1 MRCSRCGANVVEG
14 DRFCE
19 NCGAPVAVQ
28 AGPVCPVCGQQSEPG
43 VRFCQQCGAE
53 LSAGPQP
60 AQPAQSDDDGPT
72 MLSQSPLLKPPF
84 QAPQAGVPGTGQ
96 DDQFQQTM
104 QSDWTVPSTQPQ
116 SAQPVPTA
124 QPVPPAQPYQ
134 AVQQYAGQ
142 YGAAQPGAVFPPQA
156 VQPPVQPSRP
166 GESAGKGK
174 KKTALIVGIIIAVLV
189 VALAAGFGVWWFML
203 RDSGTQSAQTQSTSQ
218 QSGKTKSGDSKAAK
232 DDKPCTAAPD
242 AELSSVDHSD
252 ANFVAQLQLTSN
264 CASTKDGDTA
274 EFKESDVKVS
284 IKDDDGN
291 VIASAV
297 FDFSNQPVKFNG
309 ETANVALEFTTRQ
322 YWRPYDQIET
332 GSAEVILQTGQSGT
346 GEAGS
351 ADGDALAG
359 SDIDSE
365 DAERYAQLALS
376 WQLKHDE
383 SAASRFYTTYT
394 TQLSSKKNDMKAD
407 GKTWHYVDI
416 YEQFLQQRIKHKN
429 AILIWSGDYPTYT
442 KADASTAYYV
452 ILSGDT
458 VDSVKAGDAWCKSN
472 GYGAADCAVVDLQ

>member
-43 VRFCQQCGAE
+43 MRFCQQCGAE
-53 LSAGPQP
+53 LSAGPQ
-60 AQPAQSDDDGPT
+60 
-72 MLSQSPLLKPPF
+72 F
-84 QAPQAGVPGTGQ
+84 
-96 DDQFQQTM
+96 
-104 QSDWTVPSTQPQ
+104 
-116 SAQPVPTA
+116 AQPVPTA

-189 VALAAGFGVWWFML
+189 VALVAGFGVWWFIL
-203 RDSGTQSAQTQSTSQ
+203 RDSDTQSAQTQSTSQ
-218 QSGKTKSGDSKAAK
+218 QSGKTKFGDSKAAK

-252 ANFVAQLQLTSN
+252 ANLVAQLQLTSN
-264 CASTKDGDTA
+264 CASTKDGD
-274 EFKESDVKVS
+274 
-284 IKDDDGN
+284 
-291 VIASAV
+291 
-297 FDFSNQPVKFNG
+297 
-309 ETANVALEFTTRQ
+309 TANVALEFTTRQ

-442 KADASTAYYV
+442 KADVSTAYYV

>member
-28 AGPVCPVCGQQSEPG
+28 AGPVCPVCGQQPEPG
-43 VRFCQQCGAE
+43 MRFCQQCGAE
-53 LSAGPQP
+53 LSASPQP
-60 AQPAQSDDDGPT
+60 
-72 MLSQSPLLKPPF
+72 
-84 QAPQAGVPGTGQ
+84 
-96 DDQFQQTM
+96 
-104 QSDWTVPSTQPQ
+104 
-116 SAQPVPTA
+116 AQPVPTA
-124 QPVPPAQPYQ
+124 QPVPAAQPYQ

-156 VQPPVQPSRP
+156 VQPPAQPSRP

-252 ANFVAQLQLTSN
+252 ANLVAQLQLTSN

-284 IKDDDGN
+284 IKDDEGN

-297 FDFSNQPVKFNG
+297 FDFSKQPVKFNG

-383 SAASRFYTTYT
+383 SAASRFYTTYTTYT

>member
-28 AGPVCPVCGQQSEPG
+28 AGSVCPVCGQQSEPG
-43 VRFCQQCGAE
+43 MRFCQQCGAE

-60 AQPAQSDDDGPT
+60 
-72 MLSQSPLLKPPF
+72 
-84 QAPQAGVPGTGQ
+84 
-96 DDQFQQTM
+96 
-104 QSDWTVPSTQPQ
+104 
-116 SAQPVPTA
+116 AQPVPTA

-156 VQPPVQPSRP
+156 VQPPAQPSRP

-218 QSGKTKSGDSKAAK
+218 QSGKTKFGDSKAAK

-252 ANFVAQLQLTSN
+252 ANLVAQLQLTSN
-264 CASTKDGDTA
+264 CALTKDGDTA

-284 IKDDDGN
+284 IKDDEGN

-297 FDFSNQPVKFNG
+297 FDFSKQPVKFNG

-332 GSAEVILQTGQSGT
+332 GSAEVILQTGQSGP

-394 TQLSSKKNDMKAD
+394 TQLSSKKKRHEGRRQDLALR
-407 GKTWHYVDI
+407 GHLRAV
-416 YEQFLQQRIKHKN
+416 
-429 AILIWSGDYPTYT
+429 P
-442 KADASTAYYV
+442 
-452 ILSGDT
+452 
-458 VDSVKAGDAWCKSN
+458 
-472 GYGAADCAVVDLQ
+472 AAAHQAQERDPDLVRRLPDVHEGRRFDRVLRDPVG

>member
-43 VRFCQQCGAE
+43 MRFCQQCGAE
-53 LSAGPQP
+53 LSAGPQ
-60 AQPAQSDDDGPT
+60 
-72 MLSQSPLLKPPF
+72 F
-84 QAPQAGVPGTGQ
+84 
-96 DDQFQQTM
+96 
-104 QSDWTVPSTQPQ
+104 
-116 SAQPVPTA
+116 AQPVPTA

-189 VALAAGFGVWWFML
+189 VALVAGFGVWWFIL
-203 RDSGTQSAQTQSTSQ
+203 RDSDTQSAQTQSTSQ

-252 ANFVAQLQLTSN
+252 ANLVAQLQLTSN
-264 CASTKDGDTA
+264 CASTKDGD
-274 EFKESDVKVS
+274 
-284 IKDDDGN
+284 
-291 VIASAV
+291 
-297 FDFSNQPVKFNG
+297 
-309 ETANVALEFTTRQ
+309 TANVALEFTTRQ

>member
-1 MRCSRCGANVVEG
+1 MNLQTKADFSALMH
-14 DRFCE
+14 RFLD
-19 NCGAPVAVQ
+19 PLK
-28 AGPVCPVCGQQSEPG
+28 PYY
-43 VRFCQQCGAE
+43 
-53 LSAGPQP
+53 SAGC
-60 AQPAQSDDDGPT
+60 ARLHLGDT
-72 MLSQSPLLKPPF
+72 
-84 QAPQAGVPGTGQ
+84 GVTYNQ
-96 DDQFQQTM
+96 NAIELEAF
-104 QSDWTVPSTQPQ
+104 
-116 SAQPVPTA
+116 
-124 QPVPPAQPYQ
+124 
-134 AVQQYAGQ
+134 
-142 YGAAQPGAVFPPQA
+142 
-156 VQPPVQPSRP
+156 SRP
-166 GESAGKGK
+166 LWALVPFWVGGGSDPEFETIYRKG
-174 KKTALIVGIIIAVLV
+174 
-189 VALAAGFGVWWFML
+189 LAAGADPESPEYW
-203 RDSGTQSAQTQSTSQ
+203 GTTGEYDQCYVEMAAIACGILTAPEKLWTPLSDAEKPSQ

-252 ANFVAQLQLTSN
+252 TNLVAQLQLTSN

-284 IKDDDGN
+284 IKDDEGN

-297 FDFSNQPVKFNG
+297 FEFSKQTVKFNG

-383 SAASRFYTTYT
+383 SAASRFYATYT

>member
-28 AGPVCPVCGQQSEPG
+28 AGSACPVCGQQSEPG
-43 VRFCQQCGAE
+43 MRFCQQCGAE

-60 AQPAQSDDDGPT
+60 AQP
-72 MLSQSPLLKPPF
+72 
-84 QAPQAGVPGTGQ
+84 
-96 DDQFQQTM
+96 
-104 QSDWTVPSTQPQ
+104 
-116 SAQPVPTA
+116 VPTA
-124 QPVPPAQPYQ
+124 QPVPAAQPYQ

-156 VQPPVQPSRP
+156 VQPPAQPSRP

-174 KKTALIVGIIIAVLV
+174 KKTALIVGIIV

-252 ANFVAQLQLTSN
+252 TNLVAQLQLTSN

-284 IKDDDGN
+284 IKDDEGN

-297 FDFSNQPVKFNG
+297 FDFSKQPVKFNG

>member
-1 MRCSRCGANVVEG
+1 MGTLAEVLSNPLGVVEWFVYLLAAVLFVVG
-14 DRFCE
+14 LHMMNSPKIARKGNLISAAGMVMAVVMAFIVLFVTE
-19 NCGAPVAVQ
+19 IGNGFEHLVAV
-28 AGPVCPVCGQQSEPG
+28 V
-43 VRFCQQCGAE
+43 
-53 LSAGPQP
+53 L
-60 AQPAQSDDDGPT
+60 
-72 MLSQSPLLKPPF
+72 
-84 QAPQAGVPGTGQ
+84 
-96 DDQFQQTM
+96 
-104 QSDWTVPSTQPQ
+104 
-116 SAQPVPTA
+116 
-124 QPVPPAQPYQ
+124 
-134 AVQQYAGQ
+134 
-142 YGAAQPGAVFPPQA
+142 
-156 VQPPVQPSRP
+156 
-166 GESAGKGK
+166 
-174 KKTALIVGIIIAVLV
+174 LIVGIIIAVLV

-252 ANFVAQLQLTSN
+252 ANLVAQLQLTSN

-284 IKDDDGN
+284 IKDDEGN

-297 FDFSNQPVKFNG
+297 FDFSKQPVKFNG

-332 GSAEVILQTGQSGT
+332 GSTEVILQTGQSGT

-359 SDIDSE
+359 SDINSE

>member
-28 AGPVCPVCGQQSEPG
+28 AGPVCPVCGQQPEPG
-43 VRFCQQCGAE
+43 MRFCQQCGAE
-53 LSAGPQP
+53 LSASPQP
-60 AQPAQSDDDGPT
+60 
-72 MLSQSPLLKPPF
+72 
-84 QAPQAGVPGTGQ
+84 
-96 DDQFQQTM
+96 
-104 QSDWTVPSTQPQ
+104 
-116 SAQPVPTA
+116 AQPVPTA

-156 VQPPVQPSRP
+156 VQPPAQPSRP

-252 ANFVAQLQLTSN
+252 ANLVAQLQLTSN

-284 IKDDDGN
+284 IKDDEGN

-297 FDFSNQPVKFNG
+297 FDFSKQPVKFNG

-394 TQLSSKKNDMKAD
+394 TQLSSKNDMKAD

>member
-28 AGPVCPVCGQQSEPG
+28 AGPVCPVCGQQPEPG
-43 VRFCQQCGAE
+43 MRFCQQCGAE
-53 LSAGPQP
+53 LSASPQP
-60 AQPAQSDDDGPT
+60 
-72 MLSQSPLLKPPF
+72 
-84 QAPQAGVPGTGQ
+84 
-96 DDQFQQTM
+96 
-104 QSDWTVPSTQPQ
+104 
-116 SAQPVPTA
+116 AQPVPTA

-156 VQPPVQPSRP
+156 VQPPAQPSRL

-252 ANFVAQLQLTSN
+252 ANLVAQLQLTSN

-284 IKDDDGN
+284 IKDDEGN

-297 FDFSNQPVKFNG
+297 FDFSKQPVKFNG

-394 TQLSSKKNDMKAD
+394 TQLSSKKKRHEGRRQDLALR
-407 GKTWHYVDI
+407 GHLRAV
-416 YEQFLQQRIKHKN
+416 
-429 AILIWSGDYPTYT
+429 P
-442 KADASTAYYV
+442 
-452 ILSGDT
+452 
-458 VDSVKAGDAWCKSN
+458 
-472 GYGAADCAVVDLQ
+472 AAAHQAQERDPDLVRRLPDVHEGRRFDRVLRDPVG

>member
-28 AGPVCPVCGQQSEPG
+28 AGPVCPVCGQQPEPG
-43 VRFCQQCGAE
+43 MRFCQQCGAE
-53 LSAGPQP
+53 LSASPQP
-60 AQPAQSDDDGPT
+60 
-72 MLSQSPLLKPPF
+72 
-84 QAPQAGVPGTGQ
+84 
-96 DDQFQQTM
+96 
-104 QSDWTVPSTQPQ
+104 
-116 SAQPVPTA
+116 AQPVPTA

-156 VQPPVQPSRP
+156 VQPPAQPSRP

-252 ANFVAQLQLTSN
+252 ANLVAQLQLTSN

-284 IKDDDGN
+284 IKDDEGN

-297 FDFSNQPVKFNG
+297 FDFSKQPVKFNG

-383 SAASRFYTTYT
+383 SAASRFYT

>member
-28 AGPVCPVCGQQSEPG
+28 AGSVCPVCGQQSEPG
-43 VRFCQQCGAE
+43 MRFCQQCGAE
-53 LSAGPQP
+53 LSAG
-60 AQPAQSDDDGPT
+60 
-72 MLSQSPLLKPPF
+72 
-84 QAPQAGVPGTGQ
+84 
-96 DDQFQQTM
+96 
-104 QSDWTVPSTQPQ
+104 PQ

-189 VALAAGFGVWWFML
+189 VALVAGFGVWWFML

-218 QSGKTKSGDSKAAK
+218 QSGKTKFGDSKAAK

-252 ANFVAQLQLTSN
+252 ANLVAQLQLTSN
-264 CASTKDGDTA
+264 CALTKDGDTA

-297 FDFSNQPVKFNG
+297 FDFSKQPVKFNG

-359 SDIDSE
+359 SDINSE

-394 TQLSSKKNDMKAD
+394 TQLSSKKNGMKAD
-407 GKTWHYVDI
+407 GKT
-416 YEQFLQQRIKHKN
+416 
-429 AILIWSGDYPTYT
+429 
-442 KADASTAYYV
+442 
-452 ILSGDT
+452 
-458 VDSVKAGDAWCKSN
+458 
-472 GYGAADCAVVDLQ
+472 

>member
-28 AGPVCPVCGQQSEPG
+28 AGSVCPVCGQQSEPG
-43 VRFCQQCGAE
+43 MRFCQQCGAE

-60 AQPAQSDDDGPT
+60 
-72 MLSQSPLLKPPF
+72 
-84 QAPQAGVPGTGQ
+84 
-96 DDQFQQTM
+96 
-104 QSDWTVPSTQPQ
+104 
-116 SAQPVPTA
+116 AQPVPTA

-156 VQPPVQPSRP
+156 VQPPAQPSRP

-218 QSGKTKSGDSKAAK
+218 QSGKTKFGDSKAAK

-252 ANFVAQLQLTSN
+252 ANLVAQLQLTSN

-291 VIASAV
+291 VKIGRAHV
-297 FDFSNQPVKFNG
+297 
-309 ETANVALEFTTRQ
+309 
-322 YWRPYDQIET
+322 
-332 GSAEVILQTGQSGT
+332 
-346 GEAGS
+346 
-351 ADGDALAG
+351 
-359 SDIDSE
+359 
-365 DAERYAQLALS
+365 
-376 WQLKHDE
+376 
-383 SAASRFYTTYT
+383 
-394 TQLSSKKNDMKAD
+394 
-407 GKTWHYVDI
+407 
-416 YEQFLQQRIKHKN
+416 
-429 AILIWSGDYPTYT
+429 
-442 KADASTAYYV
+442 
-452 ILSGDT
+452 
-458 VDSVKAGDAWCKSN
+458 
-472 GYGAADCAVVDLQ
+472 

>member
-1 MRCSRCGANVVEG
+1 M
-14 DRFCE
+14 
-19 NCGAPVAVQ
+19 
-28 AGPVCPVCGQQSEPG
+28 PG
-43 VRFCQQCGAE
+43 VR
-53 LSAGPQP
+53 SAAGTRHAVLPAVRCRAVRQP
-60 AQPAQSDDDGPT
+60 AARTAGADRPA
-72 MLSQSPLLKPPF
+72 
-84 QAPQAGVPGTGQ
+84 
-96 DDQFQQTM
+96 
-104 QSDWTVPSTQPQ
+104 
-116 SAQPVPTA
+116 
-124 QPVPPAQPYQ
+124 
-134 AVQQYAGQ
+134 
-142 YGAAQPGAVFPPQA
+142 GACC
-156 VQPPVQPSRP
+156 
-166 GESAGKGK
+166 
-174 KKTALIVGIIIAVLV
+174 TALSGCPAVRGTIWCRPARCRLP
-189 VALAAGFGVWWFML
+189 AAGRAAASPTVTAWRVRRQGQEEDRADRRHHHRRTRRGACRRIRRL
-203 RDSGTQSAQTQSTSQ
+203 GDSGTQSAQTQSTSQ

-252 ANFVAQLQLTSN
+252 ANLVAQLQLTSN

-297 FDFSNQPVKFNG
+297 FDFSKQPVKFNG

>member
-28 AGPVCPVCGQQSEPG
+28 AGSVCPVCGQQSEPG
-43 VRFCQQCGAE
+43 MRFCQQCGAE

-60 AQPAQSDDDGPT
+60 AQP
-72 MLSQSPLLKPPF
+72 
-84 QAPQAGVPGTGQ
+84 
-96 DDQFQQTM
+96 
-104 QSDWTVPSTQPQ
+104 
-116 SAQPVPTA
+116 VPT
-124 QPVPPAQPYQ
+124 AQPYQ

-156 VQPPVQPSRP
+156 VQPPAQPSRP

-252 ANFVAQLQLTSN
+252 ANLVAQLQLTSN

-284 IKDDDGN
+284 IKDDEGN

-297 FDFSNQPVKFNG
+297 FDFSKQPVKFNG